1 MVISF
6 KLQNREKIEQK
17 KKKRKQ
23 RLSSLKCYVSSL
35 VVSVTSWVYVS
46 SGNNSFLQEQL
57 PRSEGKRERDRERR
71 RTWGQESRK
80 KKRKKE
86 RKTSFS
92 FPFFFP
98 LFLSS
103 SSFLLFLSFSPLR
116 GRKRPWWCKPLV
128 TTCFISFCCAF
139 RPPRAGGRTTTQRG
153 TNAHQHAYCCCRLRL
168 SAQQERYAQE
178 KANSSYNAND
188 DTTFTSNCLL
198 ILLFPLS
205 FLSLPLSLE
214 RERERERGRRNKE
227 RKASAHTAILCV
239 YIYWEYMKLHTVH
252 AVRTSKKRRKP
263 RARFTPCFSIC
274 TTVVCAWSDRTQSL
288 ISYTQPH
295 LVYSTCSG
303 VKPEPYCSA

>member
-1 MVISF
+1 MRTR
-6 KLQNREKIEQK
+6 KPKKK
-17 KKKRKQ
+17 KKKRK
-23 RLSSLKCYVSSL
+23 K
-35 VVSVTSWVYVS
+35 
-46 SGNNSFLQEQL
+46 NEF
-57 PRSEGKRERDRERR
+57 
-71 RTWGQESRK
+71 
-80 KKRKKE
+80 
-86 RKTSFS
+86 FI
-92 FPFFFP
+92 PFFFP

-214 RERERERGRRNKE
+214 RERERERKE
-227 RKASAHTAILCV
+227 EQRKKSKRTYSHPVRLHILRVHEIAHCSRSENIKKEKETASAIHSLFFDLYHCGLCLKRSHTVLDIIHTA
-239 YIYWEYMKLHTVH
+239 
-252 AVRTSKKRRKP
+252 A
-263 RARFTPCFSIC
+263 
-274 TTVVCAWSDRTQSL
+274 
-288 ISYTQPH
+288 
-295 LVYSTCSG
+295 SG
-303 VKPEPYCSA
+303 VQHLFRCKTWTVLQCVARCIFFFFFPSSSHSVRL